1 MMLNIVY
8 ISNSLSNLKFILNDI
23 KYKSFLF
30 NKIRKMIGI
39 ETKISI
45 FKNYLLLRNGS
56 YGDVMKDEIYS
67 YFFEIA
73 EEDISSKFH
82 FLAHLNSSKQIEN
95 KVDFLVSKMI
105 MHEHEDGVRNI
116 IENYV
121 EVE

>member
-1 MMLNIVY
+1 
-8 ISNSLSNLKFILNDI
+8 
-23 KYKSFLF
+23 
-30 NKIRKMIGI
+30 MIGI

-67 YFFEIA
+67 YFFEIE
-73 EEDISSKFH
+73 EEDISSNYH
-82 FLAHLNSSKQIEN
+82 FLQHLNSSEEIEN

-105 MHEHEDGVRNI
+105 MHEHEDGIRNI
-116 IENYV
+116 IESYV